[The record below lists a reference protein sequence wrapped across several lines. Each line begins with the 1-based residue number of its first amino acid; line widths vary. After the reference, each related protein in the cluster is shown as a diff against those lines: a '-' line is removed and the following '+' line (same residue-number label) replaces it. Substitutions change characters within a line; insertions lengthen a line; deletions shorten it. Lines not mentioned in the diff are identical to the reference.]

1 MPAPKPPTWQHPTP
15 SKIKTDL
22 ERLLKS
28 CDRLSQ
34 SGVHISERRKFE
46 TFLSTLTRLWQ
57 ELQKQSEQREWLG
70 GSVACCSEAQLG
82 EYRRHIERLAEL
94 LDDGKLLSGAGSQLA
109 LTQALCNGNLTRE
122 QANAELSS
130 RLHATSR
137 MQQALRNQLLG
148 PAASSSQQAVEPSP
162 PDSTPGAGCAACAA
176 SSSSSSLEQPP
187 RNAAAAATSSTAS
200 RESLFGA
207 SGGRLGGGADA
218 AEAESLSRTL
228 ADQREMQEEA
238 LSDLSKMAAGLRD
251 RTLKAQSAVRAH
263 CSTLETT
270 SAAVESNQ
278 TRLNAVN
285 TKLRQQLRSMS
296 SSTCY
301 ILLML
306 MMVTILFMFTYMLM
320 KIAPKRR

>member
-1 MPAPKPPTWQHPTP
+1 
-15 SKIKTDL
+15 
-22 ERLLKS
+22 
-28 CDRLSQ
+28 
-34 SGVHISERRKFE
+34 
-46 TFLSTLTRLWQ
+46 
-57 ELQKQSEQREWLG
+57 
-70 GSVACCSEAQLG
+70 
-82 EYRRHIERLAEL
+82 
-94 LDDGKLLSGAGSQLA
+94 
-109 LTQALCNGNLTRE
+109 
-122 QANAELSS
+122 
-130 RLHATSR
+130 
-137 MQQALRNQLLG
+137 
-148 PAASSSQQAVEPSP
+148 
-162 PDSTPGAGCAACAA
+162 
-176 SSSSSSLEQPP
+176 
-187 RNAAAAATSSTAS
+187 
-200 RESLFGA
+200 
-207 SGGRLGGGADA
+207 
-218 AEAESLSRTL
+218 
-228 ADQREMQEEA
+228 MQEEA